1 MEYYQGRTIWFTGLS
16 GSGKSTLSSMLKSLL
31 EARGVPVVLLDGD
44 VLRKGLNRDLGF
56 SALDRAENIRR
67 AAEVA
72 KILSDAGH
80 TVIAAFITPLESLRT
95 AVRGIFEPG
104 RYVEIFLDCPLSVCE
119 ERDAK
124 GLYARARSG
133 QIPEFTGVS
142 SPFEAPTTAEVVVQ
156 TDRQGLEE
164 SLAAVVGFLEDR
176 FPDVRN
182 HAPCQIYGASASRGR
197 RVAVIGIDGAT
208 PELVFGEAGLSLHNL
223 RALMKYGVWGPLQPT
238 DSSSRF
244 TKWASVITGRGRTA
258 LGLLDGID
266 RADALVP
273 DNGPL
278 SAPCVWD
285 YIEECGRTAML
296 LNVPFTYP
304 PAARRGL
311 TIAGPPMPADAAS
324 LTYPAALAPEI
335 HKLAG
340 GTYRTDVDGDHD
352 PGKLLQQL
360 HRMSDGR
367 FGVAGHLLR
376 HEPWDLFMMT
386 ETAAA
391 KIQQL
396 CCGCGIAGGPPDDN
410 GCFSERVFIDFW
422 QRLDGW
428 IGSLMAQL
436 CDETTVMV
444 ISAHSAATPDGIF
457 IMTRLSDLRR
467 FARRGRRIEGTSL
480 LDLTPTILHE
490 FGLTV
495 PSGVGGKIIS
505 VDEPENKHVV
515 LSGACGG
522 TDTGSRGSRGCSPE
536 EGDVIRRRLGRL
548 GYL

>member
-95 AVRGIFEPG
+95 AVRGIFDPG

-142 SPFEAPTTAEVVVQ
+142 SPFEAPTTAEVVVH

-176 FPDVRN
+176 FPGVRN
-182 HAPCQIYGASASRGR
+182 HAPCQIYGASAGRGR
-197 RVAVIGIDGAT
+197 RLAVIGIDGAT
-208 PELVFGEAGLSLHNL
+208 PELIFGEAGAGLHNL
-223 RALMKYGVWGPLQPT
+223 RALMEYGVWGPLQLT
-238 DSSSRF
+238 DSCPRL
-244 TKWASVITGRGRTA
+244 TEWASVITGKDATA
-258 LGLLDGID
+258 LGLSGAVDPKY
-266 RADALVP
+266 ALTP
-273 DNGPL
+273 NEGSL
-278 SAPCVWD
+278 AAPSVWE

-304 PAARRGL
+304 PAARRGV
-311 TIAGPPMPADAAS
+311 TIAGPPMPAGAAP
-324 LTYPAALAPEI
+324 LTYPSALASEI
-335 HKLAG
+335 DRLAG
-340 GTYRTDVDGDHD
+340 GTYRVDVDGDRD
-352 PGKLLQQL
+352 PERLIQKLHQ
-360 HRMSDGR
+360 MSDAR
-367 FGVAGHLLR
+367 FRVAGHLLT
-376 HEPWDLFMMT
+376 HQPWDLFMMT

-391 KIQQL
+391 KFQQL
-396 CCGCGIAGGPPDDN
+396 CCGCEIPGAPPDNDD
-410 GCFSERVFIDFW
+410 GFPERVFIDFW
-422 QRLDGW
+422 QRVDGW

-444 ISAHSAATPDGIF
+444 ISAHSAVTPDGIF

-467 FARRGRRIEGTSL
+467 SARRGRQIEGTSL

-495 PSGVGGKIIS
+495 PSGVGGRIIS
-505 VDEPENKHVV
+505 VDELENKHVV
-515 LSGACGG
+515 LAGACGG
-522 TDTGSRGSRGCSPE
+522 TDTGGRGSRGCSPE